1 MCPGPGGCQ
10 HVRMPQHRPDSRF
23 AADVDYTGHTGH
35 HDYVVRARHRLLDT
49 TFTVVIDGVEHDPKA
64 EETARKAREKEE
76 VGQVADRADEDGRDG
91 PADGEDAAEGDTADG
106 GDTAGGNPADGDDL
120 AGGDGSADGE
130 DDLRFTLEDGFTTL
144 RCTVRRPREDGSH
157 KEAEVITIRTA
168 GLGGA
173 GEVEVRHG
181 FRRTVL
187 VPAEGSPSAARD
199 ARRTAHPTRY
209 ALIAA
214 LARSMRYLLP
224 LLGFGALF
232 SGLLDPLEEWVEARV
247 RPLVEAVARAIAPL
261 RDWLAELLQPLWD
274 ALAWL
279 LRPVN
284 AVLEWL
290 LSPVRELL
298 AWLLGLLPEFEL
310 PFDVPGWVVNVVIAA
325 IVVVSVFAATRRGL
339 QERRKKLTETWT
351 RRDEASEGAGGVPEA
366 ESDEAAG
373 DGTGPNAPDASA
385 RRGQGVSEAIRSP
398 G

>member
-1 MCPGPGGCQ
+1 MLVWETKTLMPASLHGWGGRSNGSADLRRPTDLRREDSAERRMCPGPGGCQ

-76 VGQVADRADEDGRDG
+76 AGQVADRADEDGRDG
-91 PADGEDAAEGDTADG
+91 PADGEDAADG
-106 GDTAGGNPADGDDL
+106 
-120 AGGDGSADGE
+120 
-130 DDLRFTLEDGFTTL
+130 LRFTLEDGFTTL
-144 RCTVRRPREDGSH
+144 RCTVQRPQEDGSH

-199 ARRTAHPTRY
+199 AKRTAHPTRY

-232 SGLLDPLEEWVEARV
+232 SGLLDPLDEWVEARV
-247 RPLVEAVARAIAPL
+247 RPLVESVARAIAPL
-261 RDWLAELLQPLWD
+261 RDWFAELLQPLWD

-298 AWLLGLLPEFEL
+298 AWLMGLLPEFEL

-325 IVVVSVFAATRRGL
+325 IVVVSVF
-339 QERRKKLTETWT
+339 
-351 RRDEASEGAGGVPEA
+351 
-366 ESDEAAG
+366 
-373 DGTGPNAPDASA
+373 
-385 RRGQGVSEAIRSP
+385 
-398 G
+398 

>member
-1 MCPGPGGCQ
+1 
-10 HVRMPQHRPDSRF
+10 
-23 AADVDYTGHTGH
+23 
-35 HDYVVRARHRLLDT
+35 
-49 TFTVVIDGVEHDPKA
+49 
-64 EETARKAREKEE
+64 
-76 VGQVADRADEDGRDG
+76 
-91 PADGEDAAEGDTADG
+91 
-106 GDTAGGNPADGDDL
+106 
-120 AGGDGSADGE
+120 
-130 DDLRFTLEDGFTTL
+130 FTTL

-214 LARSMRYLLP
+214 LTRSMRYLLP

-232 SGLLDPLEEWVEARV
+232 SGLLDPLVEWVEARV

-290 LSPVRELL
+290 LSPLRELL
-298 AWLLGLLPEFEL
+298 AWLLGLLPEFDL
-310 PFDVPGWVVNVVIAA
+310 PFDVPGWVVDVVIAA

-339 QERRKKLTETWT
+339 QERRKKFAEVRQEQSGTSSAEE
-351 RRDEASEGAGGVPEA
+351 RADADREVGAADEEHAADRAAADGIVEG
-366 ESDEAAG
+366 SDS
-373 DGTGPNAPDASA
+373 APSDH
-385 RRGQGVSEAIRSP
+385 P
-398 G
+398 

>member
-1 MCPGPGGCQ
+1 
-10 HVRMPQHRPDSRF
+10 
-23 AADVDYTGHTGH
+23 

-64 EETARKAREKEE
+64 EEKARKAREKEE
-76 VGQVADRADEDGRDG
+76 AGQVADRADEDGRDG
-91 PADGEDAAEGDTADG
+91 PAGGEDAADGDTADG

-199 ARRTAHPTRY
+199 AKRTAHPTRY

-214 LARSMRYLLP
+214 LTRSMRYRLP
-224 LLGFGALF
+224 LLGLGALF

-261 RDWLAELLQPLWD
+261 RDWLSELLQPLWD

-298 AWLLGLLPEFEL
+298 TWLLGLLPEFEL
-310 PFDVPGWVVNVVIAA
+310 PFDVPGWVVDVVIAA
-325 IVVVSVFAATRRGL
+325 IVVASVFAATRRGL
-339 QERRKKLTETWT
+339 QERRKKLAETWT
-351 RRDEASEGAGGVPEA
+351 RRDEASEGTDGVPEA
-366 ESDEAAG
+366 ESDE
-373 DGTGPNAPDASA
+373 DD
-385 RRGQGVSEAIRSP
+385 
-398 G
+398 

>member
-1 MCPGPGGCQ
+1 
-10 HVRMPQHRPDSRF
+10 
-23 AADVDYTGHTGH
+23 
-35 HDYVVRARHRLLDT
+35 VRARHRLLDT

-64 EETARKAREKEE
+64 EEKARKAREKEE
-76 VGQVADRADEDGRDG
+76 AGQVADRADEDGRDG

-224 LLGFGALF
+224 LLGLGALF

-247 RPLVEAVARAIAPL
+247 RPLVEAVA
-261 RDWLAELLQPLWD
+261 
-274 ALAWL
+274 
-279 LRPVN
+279 
-284 AVLEWL
+284 
-290 LSPVRELL
+290 
-298 AWLLGLLPEFEL
+298 
-310 PFDVPGWVVNVVIAA
+310 
-325 IVVVSVFAATRRGL
+325 
-339 QERRKKLTETWT
+339 
-351 RRDEASEGAGGVPEA
+351 
-366 ESDEAAG
+366 
-373 DGTGPNAPDASA
+373 
-385 RRGQGVSEAIRSP
+385 
-398 G
+398 